1 MITLSEESRRMQEMM
16 KLYSMGGNM
25 DPSMFGMGQQTL
37 VLNLNHSLIQ
47 YVLEHSEGEHT
58 SMICQQVYDLALLS
72 HSPLNADSMTKFIL
86 RSNEV
91 LEKLTKS

>member
-25 DPSMFGMGQQTL
+25 DPAMFGMGQQTL
-37 VLNLNHSLIQ
+37 VLNLNHPLVQ
-47 YVLEHSEGEHT
+47 YVLENTEAEYT
-58 SMICQQVYDLALLS
+58 EMVCQQIYDLALLS
-72 HSPLNADSMTKFIL
+72 HSPLDADSMTKFIL
-86 RSNEV
+86 RSNEI